1 MRRFLLVNCV
11 IGLALLALPAAAQ
24 PRPRPARDARPTAPA
39 ARPEEAAVDA
49 SAEEDEEEEEDAGDA
64 STQLRAPM
72 LEAPDLSGVAPS
84 AGSPDEGEG
93 AASGGAEE
101 GADEAAPV
109 TNEPGD
115 ETLLSPEADEARL
128 AGGSADA
135 QSDATAPDAWTAPQS
150 IFTLHGYFRGRGDLQ
165 DTFHLGRPWSAPG
178 PGGALT
184 PFDNWVPVERRAAV
198 AGGCGASECDTEALA
213 SANMRLRLM
222 PQLNLSDDV
231 RVKMWIDVFDNV
243 LLGSSP
249 DTLLGDGSRSAF
261 AGAGSAGTSLP
272 SSSWQSTLTD
282 SIVARRAWAEVRN
295 RTLGELRFGRM
306 GWHWGLGMV
315 ANAGDN
321 LDGDYSTD
329 VDRLMGVTRLAG
341 LYLMAAYDFANSGVV
356 GRLRADE
363 SGRVVDAALPYDP
376 AQRDDATQYMF
387 AVARRSTAEEQTAAL
402 ERGEFVLNA
411 GAFLLY
417 RYQLLSSDRRV
428 SATGESPAGST
439 GSDPYLVR
447 RRAEQ
452 WIPDVWAQLLVGK
465 LRLELE
471 GAAVLGSL
479 GNINDGVGAAAYTG
493 ANLNI
498 AQWGATVD
506 AEYRMLD
513 DKLGFHFNS
522 GFASGD
528 SEAANDGLGAFVD
541 STARAPGRDG
551 AISTFRFHPNYRV
564 DLILWRSILRQV
576 SGAYYFRPGVS
587 YDFLRSEFGQLL
599 GGRVDL
605 VYSRASSTVQT
616 WGNDANLGVEVDASI
631 YYRSEDG
638 PELLDGFYAM
648 AQYGLLFPMQ
658 GLGYLSN
665 ATSSEITTGNPEL
678 KNAQTLRLILGVQ
691 F

>member
-1 MRRFLLVNCV
+1 MRRFLLANCV

-24 PRPRPARDARPTAPA
+24 PRPRPARDARPAAPAPEAPA
-39 ARPEEAAVDA
+39 ADA
-49 SAEEDEEEEEDAGDA
+49 DESEDDEEEDAGSDEP
-64 STQLRAPM
+64 TQLRAPM
-72 LEAPDLSGVAPS
+72 LEAPDLSGVTPS
-84 AGSPDEGEG
+84 GDDDAEPAGD
-93 AASGGAEE
+93 
-101 GADEAAPV
+101 DEAEPTGDGAPA
-109 TNEPGD
+109 TTEPGD

-128 AGGSADA
+128 SGGSSDA
-135 QSDATAPDAWTAPQS
+135 QSDASAPDAWTAPQS
-150 IFTLHGYFRGRGDLQ
+150 VFTLHGYFRGRGDLQ
-165 DTFHLGRPWSAPG
+165 DTFDLGRPWSAPA

-198 AGGCGASECDTEALA
+198 AGGCASSECDTEALA

-243 LLGSSP
+243 ILGSSP
-249 DTLLGDGSRSAF
+249 DSILGGDGSRSIF
-261 AGAGSAGTSLP
+261 SGAGGPGTTAVP
-272 SSSWQSTLTD
+272 SSSWGSALTD
-282 SIVARRAWAEVRN
+282 TVVARRAWAEVRN

-329 VDRLMGVTRLAG
+329 VDRLMAVTRLAG
-341 LYLMAAYDFANSGVV
+341 LYLMAAYDFTSSGVI

-363 SGRVVDAALPYDP
+363 AGRVVDYALPYDP

-387 AVARRSTAEEQTAAL
+387 AVARRSTAEEQSAAL
-402 ERGEFVLNA
+402 ARGDLVLNT

-428 SATGESPAGST
+428 SATGEAPSGST

-465 LRLELE
+465 LRVELE
-471 GAAVLGSL
+471 GAAVLGSI

-493 ANLNI
+493 SNLRL
-498 AQWGATVD
+498 AQWGATLD

-541 STARAPGRDG
+541 SSARAPGRDG

-605 VYSRASSTVQT
+605 VYSRAASTVQT

-638 PELLDGFYAM
+638 PEILDGFYAM

-665 ATSSEITTGNPEL
+665 ASGSEVATGNPAL